1 MTPKRNLLLTLLA
14 IVAWLLFLEPAHA
27 ADKYVGH
34 CDVVFEGD
42 STLHGFTGDIT
53 NIPLT
58 VICERNHSGEA
69 LLNARVEVGPRQLTT
84 HHAKRDANMYKM
96 FQADRFPNLLA
107 VVTNAPL
114 AAANLSP
121 SHASNS
127 TGTLPV
133 QLTFCGITKEVQ
145 ATTSN
150 PQLLA
155 EGWEFELETDVSLK
169 DFKLKPPSVLLG
181 AISVR
186 DSVKVKA
193 HVKLQKEPP

>member
-1 MTPKRNLLLTLLA
+1 MSHHCSFLPALLA
-14 IVAWLLFLEPAHA
+14 TVAVLTFLNAAEA

-53 NIPLT
+53 NVPLT
-58 VICERNHSGEA
+58 VVCETNRSGEA
-69 LLNARVEVGPRQLTT
+69 LLNARIEIGPRRLTT

-96 FQADRFPNLLA
+96 FQLDRFPKLI
-107 VVTNAPL
+107 VVVNNAPL
-114 AAANLSP
+114 AAANLLPSSSP
-121 SHASNS
+121 NVP
-127 TGTLPV
+127 GTLPV

-145 ATTSN
+145 ATTAN
-150 PQLLA
+150 PQFLA
-155 EGWEFELETDVSLK
+155 DGWEFELETNVSLK

-186 DSVKVKA
+186 DRVKVNA